1 MNQKL
6 RDEFSQ
12 RIVSL
17 QQRVDAIH
25 QDFAKGRNADWSE
38 QASERENDEVLNAL
52 ESEAKV
58 EIDRFIDAL
67 ISIREEIAKV
77 ESGQWTLDNNPLVFA
92 PHTSEDVLDP
102 NWDRAYARDYAAF
115 PCEAVK
121 QNKFWP
127 TVTRIDDV
135 YGDRNLIC
143 SCPDIDSYRDE

>member
-58 EIDRFIDAL
+58 EIQQLANAIQRIDQGNYGHCIQCSEL
-67 ISIREEIAKV
+67 ISPER
-77 ESGQWTLDNNPLVFA
+77 L
-92 PHTSEDVLDP
+92 
-102 NWDRAYARDYAAF
+102 
-115 PCEAVK
+115 AVQPSAEK
-121 QNKFWP
+121 CIQCA
-127 TVTRIDDV
+127 D
-135 YGDRNLIC
+135 
-143 SCPDIDSYRDE
+143 